1 MYIVKFYSQEHTPD
15 EVECALFKD
24 KLSAIAFVEIQ
35 ILDIAK
41 SNNLCESDYDVYT
54 EDYYSN
60 DKLKTNME
68 LKNSDYLY
76 TWDIIKVEFYDN

>member
-54 EDYYSN
+54 EDCHSN
-60 DKLKTNME
+60 DKLKTSME
-68 LKNSDYLY
+68 IKNSDYLY
-76 TWDIIKVEFYDN
+76 TWDIAKIEFYDN